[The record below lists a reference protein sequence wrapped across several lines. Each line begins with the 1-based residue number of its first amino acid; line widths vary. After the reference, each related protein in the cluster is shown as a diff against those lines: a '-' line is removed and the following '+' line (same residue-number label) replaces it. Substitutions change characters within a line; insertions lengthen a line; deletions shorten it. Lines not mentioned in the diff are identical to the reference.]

1 MRRVNHLPVS
11 NINSN
16 MASVAYQIARLRV
29 TDRYAAASLRLGC
42 PWQRD
47 SRYCMAVLYQP

>member
-16 MASVAYQIARLRV
+16 MASVAYQIARLRG